1 MRIWDLVPGNCV
13 RRRPS
18 LGLARWVEHDITVE
32 GDMSLVHDIVSEAC
46 GRSPEEAVAVL
57 RRYLVG
63 CWFRE
68 RREFSGRNL
77 VLVADLSDGRR
88 KSRVTVRARLGPFTG
103 RLLEPVRG
111 QLERYCAPV

>member
-18 LGLARWVEHDITVE
+18 LGLAEWVEHDITVE

-46 GRSPEEAVAVL
+46 GRSPEEAAAVL

-63 CWFRE
+63 CWFGE
-68 RREFSGRNL
+68 RGGMRSKEII
-77 VLVADLSDGRR
+77 VVADLSDGNRR
-88 KSRVTVRARLGPFTG
+88 ARVTATAKLG
-103 RLLEPVRG
+103 LLESAAFGLARG
-111 QLERYCAPV
+111 MLKKYCVPA